1 MLLNWVDAAEKIQVR
16 YPNAVR
22 NADSRCNRLYY
33 VAHIDGYGRIL
44 PQVAA
49 TRAAGNHRSMARS
62 AGWRSSLLLAPA
74 VPPPKRTGEIGQPK
88 FARRFLGTFYV
99 KIANPDV
106 HLSASPLEEYIEA
119 FQRAIENAQ
128 LLLEELSRSQR
139 RSVRTG
145 CSTAWLPAC

>member
-1 MLLNWVDAAEKIQVR
+1 
-16 YPNAVR
+16 
-22 NADSRCNRLYY
+22 
-33 VAHIDGYGRIL
+33 
-44 PQVAA
+44 
-49 TRAAGNHRSMARS
+49 MARS

-74 VPPPKRTGEIGQPK
+74 VPPPKRTGGEIGQPK

-128 LLLEELSRSQR
+128 LLLEELFAEPTPISEDWVLNSLVTGLLDDQDANR
-139 RSVRTG
+139 REFAAAALGETPPR
-145 CSTAWLPAC
+145 